1 MAEEK
6 DIELRMNSSLE
17 AMTFRLA
24 DLVNVNQGP
33 EGVKL
38 VFVQKF
44 VGDNEEGPNATVLA
58 SIFMTWPH
66 AIRLSNLLVGA
77 VKKNK
82 DKVLETIRES
92 YDIFEKENK

>member
-1 MAEEK
+1 
-6 DIELRMNSSLE
+6 
-17 AMTFRLA
+17 
-24 DLVNVNQGP
+24 
-33 EGVKL
+33 
-38 VFVQKF
+38 
-44 VGDNEEGPNATVLA
+44 
-58 SIFMTWPH
+58 MTWPH